1 MPVLALWR
9 MSLLRLL
16 RLPWLWGIWLLLL
29 LAVPFLLSLRP
40 QASAQEALEVARAWA
55 FPAGLL
61 GAVLAVAGLEAR
73 AAFLQ
78 RVGRLERWAG
88 EWGACLLAPLF
99 LQLPTILGV
108 LLARRL
114 VPLDLGRALA
124 DILCADLHLAGL
136 ALLSLTLPM
145 PANARPLSLVA
156 LAWVVPA
163 LLEHTAPVRALLVP
177 LQPGAPLHDPSAV
190 PASFALGLGFALVVA
205 LWRTRPNRVAPR

>member
-29 LAVPFLLSLRP
+29 LAVPFLLSL
-40 QASAQEALEVARAWA
+40 ASEQEALEVARAWA

-108 LLARRL
+108 LLVRQPAA
-114 VPLDLGRALA
+114 LDLARALA

-163 LLEHTAPVRALLVP
+163 LFEHTPNVRALLVA
-177 LQPGAPLHDPSAV
+177 LQPGAPLRDPSAF
-190 PASFALGLGFALVVA
+190 PASFALGLGLALAVA